1 MVDQLPPQGSS
12 CLLSGAAGDRPPP
25 ALAPRAPAY
34 FRTCPSDALYAEDY
48 NLQELCEL
56 QQHQF
61 LLACRIQDSECGG
74 GNDPLL
80 PDLRT
85 SLASVTEAL
94 LLVQQQQQQR
104 RQPLQYGANF
114 CHCCCCHHV
123 AAAAVAR
130 PGVHLPGCSI
140 CWLRQQCQD

>member
-1 MVDQLPPQGSS
+1 VVDQLPPQGSS

-94 LLVQQQQQQR
+94 LLVQQQQQQP
-104 RQPLQYGANF
+104 QQQQQQQQ
-114 CHCCCCHHV
+114 
-123 AAAAVAR
+123 
-130 PGVHLPGCSI
+130 
-140 CWLRQQCQD
+140 RQQEQQQQPQQQQQQQQRQQQQQPAPLAGQSSTH